1 MDVLSEEKLRILV
14 EKRGWSRARA
24 QGYVKGE
31 AARRCGE
38 IPPPHSIVGIDDY
51 ALGYRAG
58 YFVREST
65 RFQSEETNGADSEP
79 VRHIS

>member
-1 MDVLSEEKLRILV
+1 MDGLSEEKLRILV
-14 EKRGWSRARA
+14 EMLGWSRARA
-24 QGYVKGE
+24 RGYVKGE

-38 IPPPHSIVGIDDY
+38 IPPPHSIVGIDEY

-65 RFQSEETNGADSEP
+65 RFQSEETKGADP
-79 VRHIS
+79 GPLRNIS

>member
-1 MDVLSEEKLRILV
+1 MEVLAEEKLKMLV
-14 EKRGWSRARA
+14 EKRGWSMARA

-38 IPPPHSIVGIDDY
+38 IPPPHSLVGIDDY

-58 YFVREST
+58 YFVRESIRS
-65 RFQSEETNGADSEP
+65 RFEETDGAEP
-79 VRHIS
+79 GTLRYIP